1 MWVDRL
7 AFVLDGEVKMGS
19 GGTAS
24 GASDGDGS
32 ACLDGCAFGDK
43 DVRKVAIADG
53 IGTVA

>member
-1 MWVDRL
+1 
-7 AFVLDGEVKMGS
+7 MGS

-32 ACLDGCAFGDK
+32 TCLDGCAFGDK